1 MIKNMFWS
9 TYFIFNRYITT
20 KEWQEEW
27 GGKRGISKILHIKYF
42 LWFRLS
48 YGIGNLSEADKEAI
62 TFLYSCLYLNFIE
75 LNFVVWYP
83 PFYECCSIDVH
94 VLFKNSAFKVQT
106 FLLKKNNAKAI
117 PAFSRNKMFYQPCT
131 LSCLVKV
138 ELSDQ
143 FQTKLL
149 DQ

>member
-106 FLLKKNNAKAI
+106 FLLKKNNVKAI
-117 PAFSRNKMFYQPCT
+117 PAFSQNKLKCFTNLASYLVWLKLNYQIN
-131 LSCLVKV
+131 
-138 ELSDQ
+138 
-143 FQTKLL
+143 FKLNC
-149 DQ
+149 